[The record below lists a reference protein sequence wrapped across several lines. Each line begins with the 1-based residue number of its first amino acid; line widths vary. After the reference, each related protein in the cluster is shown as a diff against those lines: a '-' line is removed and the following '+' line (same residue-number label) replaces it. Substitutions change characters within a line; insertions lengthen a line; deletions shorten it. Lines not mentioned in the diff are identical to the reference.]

1 MCEIACACRPA
12 ANNQTF
18 WVANTTVF
26 DYNSGPMKA
35 DVGSVLRVLY
45 RCGVLEES
53 ALAAAATA
61 NDEPASASV

>member
-1 MCEIACACRPA
+1 
-12 ANNQTF
+12 
-18 WVANTTVF
+18 VANTTVF